1 MSDDSNINDIN
12 GHNDPEL
19 SRLYQSGERPQPPAN
34 LDAAIKSAA
43 RTNPAP
49 RRSHVVPWLGALAA
63 SLFAAVLVVQLYPV
77 AVHEPEL
84 SSERLDAP
92 MKERAI
98 QSLEERNSQPMASPA
113 LQDSIRQLAP
123 QPASPLRSHRARSA
137 ESDTEASAGM
147 APPAAK
153 QAPATVSPESELQA
167 IVQLLD
173 AGDHARARQ
182 RLAEFRERYP
192 GFEVPRGIA
201 RRAAEPESAR

>member
-12 GHNDPEL
+12 GHNDPDL

-92 MKERAI
+92 MKQKGAAI
-98 QSLEERNSQPMASPA
+98 EHDR
-113 LQDSIRQLAP
+113 RQLLEVTDLWHHGIGDFKFRNM
-123 QPASPLRSHRARSA
+123 QRSTLFFAKILHR
-137 ESDTEASAGM
+137 
-147 APPAAK
+147 
-153 QAPATVSPESELQA
+153 
-167 IVQLLD
+167 LLE
-173 AGDHARARQ
+173 Q
-182 RLAEFRERYP
+182 
-192 GFEVPRGIA
+192 
-201 RRAAEPESAR
+201 